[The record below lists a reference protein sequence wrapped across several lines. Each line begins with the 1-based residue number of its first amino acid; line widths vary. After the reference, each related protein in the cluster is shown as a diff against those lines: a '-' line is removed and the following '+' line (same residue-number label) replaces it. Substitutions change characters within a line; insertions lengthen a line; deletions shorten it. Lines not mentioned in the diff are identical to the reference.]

1 MVYSNT
7 VMQRPMII
15 VVDEGFELGI
25 AEAAIS
31 FVSNVPLFKGKI
43 YFCL

>member
-1 MVYSNT
+1 MVYSNV

-25 AEAAIS
+25 AESAIS
-31 FVSNVPLFKGKI
+31 SVSIVPLFIGKI